1 MSDSLQTSS
10 WISSSSQAM
19 YSLLSAQIFFL
30 TLLSIFT
37 SQQAFNATVAINHMK
52 KLQLAHSELV
62 LRKTSIPDIKVSDVS
77 TPPTTNHKRL
87 DPGKPDPKAA
97 EVNGTV
103 NGPNHMSLPTTNIE
117 PKSQYHML
125 KATQSQCVAHHAPTI
140 AEQGKNVYH
149 SEPSNLNGFVQT
161 KKRLRFFKFW
171 VSVIAAGPTLDDAF
185 LFLLS
190 GMVKPVTTNLCR
202 PEFAQSCEGCMKF
215 TWIKTHFTW

>member
-1 MSDSLQTSS
+1 
-10 WISSSSQAM
+10 
-19 YSLLSAQIFFL
+19 
-30 TLLSIFT
+30 
-37 SQQAFNATVAINHMK
+37 MK

-103 NGPNHMSLPTTNIE
+103 NGTNHMSLPMSNIE
-117 PKSQYHML
+117 PKSQYHTL

-149 SEPSNLNGFVQT
+149 SEPANLNGFVQT
-161 KKRLRFFKFW
+161 KKRLRFFNSEFLLSQRDW
-171 VSVIAAGPTLDDAF
+171 RLTMLF